1 NFSTVDINGG
11 TIDGTTIG
19 VSTQSTA
26 KFTSVSVNNSITMN
40 TNMTLSNTS
49 YISLGDPSTD
59 GSWRFAIDSNNL
71 VFQQRISGSWSTRY
85 TVLDGQ
91 SE

>member
-1 NFSTVDINGG
+1 NHTTVDINGG

-19 VSTQSTA
+19 ASTQSTA

-49 YISLGDPSTD
+49 YISLGDPNTD
-59 GSWRFAIDSNNL
+59 GSWRFTIDSNNL
-71 VFQQRISGSWSTRY
+71 VFQQLISGGWSTRY
-85 TVLDGQ
+85 TVTNGLP
-91 SE
+91 